1 MSCLEIKDLHVNVE
15 EKEIVKGINIKIK
28 KGEIHAIMGPNG
40 AGKSTLSYAV
50 MGHPKY
56 KITKGQIILEGEDIT
71 SLPPDERAR
80 KGLFL
85 AFQYPVS
92 IPGLSLANFLKY
104 AYNASK
110 GKNITNKGEEIVS
123 SLQFQKILKEKM
135 KLLGI
140 KESFVERS
148 LNEGFSGGEKKKA
161 EVLQLAVLEPK
172 FAFLDETDSGLDID
186 ALKTVAS
193 AINKL
198 VSDKLGIVII
208 THYQRMLKYIKPD
221 YVHIM
226 VDGKIIRTGGARLAD
241 ELEEKGYEGFA

>member
-56 KITKGQIILEGEDIT
+56 KITKGQIILEGKDIT

-92 IPGLSLANFLKY
+92 IPGLNLANFLKY

-110 GKNITNKGEEIVS
+110 RRDITNKGEEIIS
-123 SLQFQKILKEKM
+123 SLQFQKILKDKM

-140 KESFVERS
+140 KQSFVERN

-161 EVLQLAVLEPK
+161 EILQLAILEPK

-186 ALKTVAS
+186 ALRTVAS
-193 AINKL
+193 SINKL
-198 VSDKLGIVII
+198 SSEKIGMIII
-208 THYQRMLKYIKPD
+208 THYQRILRHIKPD

-226 VDGKIIRTGGARLAD
+226 IDGRIVKTGDARLAE
-241 ELEEKGYEGFA
+241 ELEEKGYEDFV